1 MEVPQ
6 KPYANITKSFVH
18 LAAQICFMKNCWNPS
33 SMSAATEACTRHYH
47 PTLSIWLSVDPM
59 ADKYPGVSPYVY
71 CGNNPIRLV
80 DPDGRDIDEW
90 DFNIVTGQLTRVG
103 DRGGKT
109 TDYYNFKDMYG
120 NTIGHA
126 ELPGGLHPEYCW
138 ETTMDEFSFRSS
150 FNLIGSCAGYETP
163 YIFYEQSFAQSP
175 PPAPSLEAQIVGFAN
190 SLDRMVMGHYDNSGL
205 EGHGDY
211 WDRQF
216 GERAKPYV
224 TGAALL
230 FSHVSFINSVKTV
243 TTGRDIYDN
252 KADGGDYT
260 LGIIGTVL
268 GTSNF
273 YRNAPKFVKHL
284 DVINTLFS
292 FGYYEFKNHKNENKN
307 GN

>member
-1 MEVPQ
+1 MP
-6 KPYANITKSFVH
+6 TH
-18 LAAQICFMKNCWNPS
+18 LSISSSTFTHTPAA
-33 SMSAATEACTRHYH
+33 RHYNSA
-47 PTLSIWLSVDPM
+47 LSIWLSVDPM

-71 CGNNPIRLV
+71 CANNPVRLV
-80 DPDGRDIDEW
+80 DPDGREIDEW

-109 TDYYNFKDMYG
+109 TDYYNFKDLYG

-138 ETTMDEFSFRSS
+138 ETKMDKFGFRSS
-150 FNLIGSCAGYETP
+150 FHFIGSCAGHGTP

-175 PPAPSLEAQIVGFAN
+175 TPTPSLEAKVAGFAN

-224 TGAALL
+224 TSAVLL
-230 FSHVSFINSVKTV
+230 FPPVSSINSVKT
-243 TTGRDIYDN
+243 TFTKHDIYEN
-252 KADGGDYT
+252 KSDRGEYT
-260 LGIIGTVL
+260 LGIVGTVL
-268 GTSNF
+268 FPAFFIQNVPAAVKWLD
-273 YRNAPKFVKHL
+273 RINAGS
-284 DVINTLFS
+284 S
-292 FGYYEFKNHKNENKN
+292 FMYYEYKKNKNEDQK
-307 GN
+307 